1 MGPSIKATHPTECG
15 LIFCPRAVYY
25 VPRHAFFNLLPFSL
39 SLPPLAISYLCS
51 FRTPIEYDLSFW
63 SGILSLL
70 VLFLL
75 AHQEFGYRFLSC
87 GSSSGP
93 SLSLWFV
100 FHPLG
105 SPGEHSQAWIRSTV
119 RSTLASSPIIV
130 SLVVHCDILIY
141 VNY

>member
-63 SGILSLL
+63 
-70 VLFLL
+70 
-75 AHQEFGYRFLSC
+75 
-87 GSSSGP
+87 
-93 SLSLWFV
+93 FV